1 MKKIIFKTF
10 ALMAVILLS
19 TSCNSVTKLPAEDI
33 EIFNVC
39 KEEIAILK
47 NPRISARSKEK
58 YDAAISLSRKVDFS
72 YVRTVEFL
80 GKVFSEKDAK
90 INKIDNNVYTV
101 VVYYQYK
108 NKYIS
113 YEFKRFDNQIISC
126 SIKLN

>member
-126 SIKLN
+126 VIKLN

>member
-47 NPRISARSKEK
+47 NPRLSARSKEK

-126 SIKLN
+126 VIKLN

>member
-33 EIFNVC
+33 EIFNAC

-126 SIKLN
+126 VIKLN

>member
-58 YDAAISLSRKVDFS
+58 YDAAISLSLKVDFS